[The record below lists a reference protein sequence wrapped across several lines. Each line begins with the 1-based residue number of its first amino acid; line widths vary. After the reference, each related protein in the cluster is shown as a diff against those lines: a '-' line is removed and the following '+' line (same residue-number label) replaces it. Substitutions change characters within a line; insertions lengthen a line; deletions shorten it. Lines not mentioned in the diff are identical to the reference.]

1 MLCLS
6 ISWFLFYFKWE
17 SSQNSDSARM
27 RVSKAVSAR
36 RKRLLDVHLEIVT
49 TRILQHLNN
58 RDYHGITRG
67 NSD

>member
-1 MLCLS
+1 
-6 ISWFLFYFKWE
+6 
-17 SSQNSDSARM
+17 M

-67 NSD
+67 NSDW